1 MAGKNHIE
9 RSFRISIDDSGGTP
23 RDLSADLVPGT
34 VNGGGFNFDNV
45 DMSGVSDDVKQSMA
59 GYSNSDVT
67 CQFHMNDTATTGATT
82 VINGIVGT
90 IVTLT
95 MQWGQSGSD
104 PTAGDPEWEGE
115 YLCLSGNI
123 VNSAG
128 KFVHACTFK
137 PGAGQADPAWGT
149 V

>member
-1 MAGKNHIE
+1 MEPTRHLARVDISPKAVQTVWMTSWLRLACVAVLAAGCGSKEI
-9 RSFRISIDDSGGTP
+9 IDVPVTPVGDSGG
-23 RDLSADLVPGT
+23 DAGA
-34 VNGGGFNFDNV
+34 GGD
-45 DMSGVSDDVKQSMA
+45 Q
-59 GYSNSDVT
+59 
-67 CQFHMNDTATTGATT
+67 
-82 VINGIVGT
+82 VIG
-90 IVTLT
+90 
-95 MQWGQSGSD
+95 D